1 MIRRAG
7 PAERVVEA
15 ACVPHPCHISPA
27 TLRAMA
33 RRPWGNAR
41 KLPSGR
47 WQARYQVQGRW
58 RNAPETFRTK
68 SLADSWLAATRT
80 DLERGNWIDPGA
92 GKVHLTAYAQGWLAA
107 RPELRPRTKENY
119 RSLLKLH
126 ILPTLGQ
133 VELGDLSPA
142 TVRTWRAGLIEAG
155 HPGSSTI
162 AKAYR
167 LLHAMSRD
175 RTRGRRDR
183 PQPVRHQGCL
193 RRTPG
198 RAPCR
203 HDRADRRDRRRHRA
217 AIPGHG
223 AARDVL
229 RAARR

>member
-7 PAERVVEA
+7 PAERVVEV
-15 ACVPHPCHISPA
+15 ACVPDPCHISPA

-80 DLERGNWIDPGA
+80 DLERGNWIDPSA

-142 TVRTWRAGLIEAG
+142 SFASGAPFDRSDERVGVFDRGACLGGL
-155 HPGSSTI
+155 
-162 AKAYR
+162 
-167 LLHAMSRD
+167 
-175 RTRGRRDR
+175 
-183 PQPVRHQGCL
+183 PVRGITTEP
-193 RRTPG
+193 TPAVV
-198 RAPCR
+198 RSASM
-203 HDRADRRDRRRHRA
+203 
-217 AIPGHG
+217 
-223 AARDVL
+223 VESQ
-229 RAARR
+229 